1 MTYAFHEY
9 ANLFPLLANG
19 ELNQLADD
27 IAENGLSSPITIYE
41 GKILDGRNRYRACQ
55 IAEVTPKFEEYKG
68 KDPLA
73 FVVSHNLH
81 RRHLTESQRG
91 MVASKL
97 ATMRVGDNQY
107 KKVGAPI
114 GAPSVSK
121 KDIATAAEQLQVGKT
136 TVDRA
141 RRVEKQGAPELIK
154 AVESGEIKLGAA
166 ETILTL
172 PKAQQAALVKEGIEA
187 VREKAAEI
195 RGTTAAPTRFK
206 IMENSGMATYATA
219 KSIMDTINPKDAHRV
234 EALEAMISYCENRI
248 KQNK

>member
-91 MVASKL
+91 AVATKL
-97 ATMRVGDNQY
+97 ATLKNGQ
-107 KKVGAPI
+107 KQASSI
-114 GAPSVSK
+114 GLAATQQQAAEMLNVSVSTLK
-121 KDIATAAEQLQVGKT
+121 
-136 TVDRA
+136 RA
-141 RRVEKQGAPELIK
+141 SRVEKQGAPELIK

-172 PKAQQAALVKEGIEA
+172 PKSEQAALVKEGVEA

-195 RGTTAAPTRFK
+195 RGTTAAPTRFTVN
-206 IMENSGMATYATA
+206 MSSGMGICATA
-219 KSIMDTINPKDAHRV
+219 KSVMDRINPKDAQRV